1 MASIMRLRRRFI
13 FSKGVSFTSVLF
25 SVLAFGSAGLAKGE
39 RKLISTGG
47 GGSGAAF
54 VLLNRSNIQKHS
66 RRCLTV
72 LTKLYITVLAR
83 WDATLG
89 VGLV

>member
-13 FSKGVSFTSVLF
+13 LSEGVSLS
-25 SVLAFGSAGLAKGE
+25 SVLAIDSAGLARGE

-54 VLLNRSNIQKHS
+54 VLLKENRN
-66 RRCLTV
+66 
-72 LTKLYITVLAR
+72 
-83 WDATLG
+83 
-89 VGLV
+89 